1 MYTGL
6 KHLHSFVPYIL
17 LILLFATLLSAI
29 VNTMKDSEYT
39 KTHEKISLFTLITSH
54 IQLLIG
60 ILLMFTSPIVAQGL
74 SDMGAAMKDP
84 TLRLYVVEHPTV
96 MIVSVVLI
104 TMGRSRSKKR
114 SGGARHKQIVIFY
127 GLALVLILSRIPWD
141 AWM

>member
-60 ILLMFTSPIVAQGL
+60 ILLMLP
-74 SDMGAAMKDP
+74 
-84 TLRLYVVEHPTV
+84 
-96 MIVSVVLI
+96 VL
-104 TMGRSRSKKR
+104 
-114 SGGARHKQIVIFY
+114 
-127 GLALVLILSRIPWD
+127 L
-141 AWM
+141 